1 MEEYTQITLDEWTE
15 WKEDIRRK
23 LQETAQNFVYIGY
36 RLRQIRDSGMLDG
49 CSDIFEFANREYGL
63 GKSTVSRFIAINE
76 KFSEGGYSLEMRKE
90 YQAIG
95 SSKLSEMLT
104 LTEAECQLIT
114 EKTTVREIRELKK
127 FDRQQDQEPEPEET
141 KPEISYTPLQKCIID
156 MFSDARGQQD
166 LAQIMELL
174 RDAELSTLQRAS
186 EIINP
191 GEYRSH
197 KKGIVFLFL
206 YDWQT
211 GIKYKLMTKPEP
223 ECMSWV
229 EFLTEINKIYGE
241 CYQKNGNKVW
251 ENFYK
256 EKDKEKDQ
264 KTRENQ
270 GMEPPVATS
279 QQDQKGEENEAL
291 VERNERVDTGIQDQ
305 EDTGTGDDTETRP
318 DTDGGK
324 GERELLPDE
333 EREGE
338 DGGTASDR
346 QEDSI
351 TEWREEEVEKDLEP
365 QIPGQD
371 NIMYHPEYLPTGMSQ
386 EEKAEEAPEQQDVEI
401 VENTTPKVMEYM
413 EEAGYLSEKV
423 HQKLTCW
430 NGESI
435 SKARVELVKRD
446 LDQLVTICNQLL
458 DMAED
463 GWIRAV

>member
-114 EKTTVREIRELKK
+114 EKTTVREIRELKR
-127 FDRQQDQEPEPEET
+127 FDRQQDQEPEQEEA

-156 MFSDARGQQD
+156 MFSDARGQQE

-174 RDAELSTLQRAS
+174 QDAELSTLQKAF

-191 GEYRSH
+191 GEYRSN
-197 KKGIVFLFL
+197 KKGIVFLFM

-223 ECMSWV
+223 ERMSWV
-229 EFLTEINKIYGE
+229 EFLTEISNIYGE
-241 CYQKNGNKVW
+241 CYQKNGLKVW
-251 ENFYK
+251 ENFYQQ
-256 EKDKEKDQ
+256 KDQ
-264 KTRENQ
+264 KTQENQ
-270 GMEPPVATS
+270 GLEATVATS
-279 QQDQKGEENEAL
+279 QQDPKGEENEVP
-291 VERNERVDTGIQDQ
+291 VERNNRVDTSVQNQ
-305 EDTGTGDDTETRP
+305 EKLGTNN
-318 DTDGGK
+318 DTDIQPALDGGE
-324 GERELLPDE
+324 GERELLPDK
-333 EREGE
+333 EGE
-338 DGGTASDR
+338 GAPGGAESTG
-346 QEDSI
+346 QDSI
-351 TEWREEEVEKDLEP
+351 L
-365 QIPGQD
+365 
-371 NIMYHPEYLPTGMSQ
+371 NHPEYLPPEMQ
-386 EEKAEEAPEQQDVEI
+386 REEAPERQDIEAIEHATPI
-401 VENTTPKVMEYM
+401 VAEYM
-413 EEAGYLSEKV
+413 KEAAYLSDRV
-423 HQKLTCW
+423 FQTLFYW

-435 SKARVELVKRD
+435 STERVELVKEH
-446 LDQLVTICNQLL
+446 LEQLVTICDRLL
-458 DMAED
+458 DTAED
-463 GWIRAV
+463 GWIKAD

>member
-114 EKTTVREIRELKK
+114 EKTTVREIRELKR
-127 FDRQQDQEPEPEET
+127 FDRQQDQEPEQEEA

-156 MFSDARGQQD
+156 MFSDARGQQE

-174 RDAELSTLQRAS
+174 QDAELSTLQKAF

-191 GEYRSH
+191 GEYRSN

-223 ECMSWV
+223 ERMSWV

-241 CYQKNGNKVW
+241 CYQKNGLKVW
-251 ENFYK
+251 ENFYQQ
-256 EKDKEKDQ
+256 KDQ
-264 KTRENQ
+264 KTQENQ
-270 GMEPPVATS
+270 GLEATVATS
-279 QQDQKGEENEAL
+279 QQDPKGEENEVP
-291 VERNERVDTGIQDQ
+291 VERNNRVDTSVQNQ
-305 EDTGTGDDTETRP
+305 EKLGTNN
-318 DTDGGK
+318 DTDIQPALDGGE
-324 GERELLPDE
+324 GERELLPDK
-333 EREGE
+333 EGE
-338 DGGTASDR
+338 GAPGGAESTG
-346 QEDSI
+346 QDSI
-351 TEWREEEVEKDLEP
+351 L
-365 QIPGQD
+365 
-371 NIMYHPEYLPTGMSQ
+371 NHPEYLPPEMQ
-386 EEKAEEAPEQQDVEI
+386 REEAPERQDIEAIEHATPI
-401 VENTTPKVMEYM
+401 VAEYM
-413 EEAGYLSEKV
+413 KEAAYLSDRV
-423 HQKLTCW
+423 FQTLFYW

-435 SKARVELVKRD
+435 STERVELVKKH
-446 LDQLVTICNQLL
+446 LEELNTICDQLL
-458 DMAED
+458 DLAVD

>member
-127 FDRQQDQEPEPEET
+127 FDRQQDQEQELEET

-156 MFSDARGQQD
+156 MLSDARGQQD

-174 RDAELSTLQRAS
+174 QDAELSTLQRAS

-351 TEWREEEVEKDLEP
+351 TEWREEEVEKDPEP

-371 NIMYHPEYLPTGMSQ
+371 NIMYHPEYLQTGMSQ
-386 EEKAEEAPEQQDVEI
+386 EKKAEEAPEQQDVEV
-401 VENTTPKVMEYM
+401 VENTAPTVTEYM
-413 EEAGYLSEKV
+413 KEAGYLSDRV
-423 HQKLTCW
+423 FQTLFYW

-435 SKARVELVKRD
+435 STERVELVKKH
-446 LDQLVTICNQLL
+446 LEELNTICDQLL
-458 DMAED
+458 DLAVD

>member
-127 FDRQQDQEPEPEET
+127 FDRQQDQEQELEET

-156 MFSDARGQQD
+156 MLSDARGQQD

-174 RDAELSTLQRAS
+174 QDAELSTLQRAS

-229 EFLTEINKIYGE
+229 EFLTEISNIYGE
-241 CYQKNGNKVW
+241 CYQKNGLKVW
-251 ENFYK
+251 ENFYQQ
-256 EKDKEKDQ
+256 KDQ
-264 KTRENQ
+264 KTQENQ
-270 GMEPPVATS
+270 GLEATVATS
-279 QQDQKGEENEAL
+279 QQDPKGEENEVP
-291 VERNERVDTGIQDQ
+291 VERNNRVDTSVQNQ
-305 EDTGTGDDTETRP
+305 EKLGTNN
-318 DTDGGK
+318 DTDIQPALDGGE
-324 GERELLPDE
+324 GERELLPDK
-333 EREGE
+333 EGE
-338 DGGTASDR
+338 GAPGGAESTGQENSDP
-346 QEDSI
+346 
-351 TEWREEEVEKDLEP
+351 EWREEKEVEEDPEP

-371 NIMYHPEYLPTGMSQ
+371 NILNHPEYLPLEMQ
-386 EEKAEEAPEQQDVEI
+386 REEAPERQDIEAIEHATPI
-401 VENTTPKVMEYM
+401 VAEYM
-413 EEAGYLSEKV
+413 KEACHLSDQV
-423 HQKLTCW
+423 SQTLVYW

-435 SKARVELVKRD
+435 STERVKFVKD
-446 LDQLVTICNQLL
+446 HLEQLVTICNQLL

-463 GWIRAV
+463 GWIKTV